1 MEEIKS
7 QFEELCD
14 NFETFEEK
22 HNKAAGTRARKNA
35 QNLKNLLHKLRKEI
49 QEKKNKMGKKK

>member
-1 MEEIKS
+1 MPTMEEIKS

-35 QNLKNLLHKLRKEI
+35 QNLKNLLH
-49 QEKKNKMGKKK
+49 QTKKRNSRKKK